1 MHFLQETREP
11 LVDALA
17 HGTSA
22 GISTRHN
29 PDHWIRRYDFEHIK
43 DFDLHASSGFL
54 VLIHWWKVRF
64 LWRVSDDQRHAGEAA
79 ALRVPEPGSI
89 YFYHSGCT
97 ECLHVSV
104 DAANHD
110 EQPKQSPK

>member
-1 MHFLQETREP
+1 MQRWNSNQTEKGKSRKQRGSEFENAEATQVDHET
-11 LVDALA
+11 
-17 HGTSA
+17 
-22 GISTRHN
+22 
-29 PDHWIRRYDFEHIK
+29 K
-43 DFDLHASSGFL
+43 D
-54 VLIHWWKVRF
+54 
-64 LWRVSDDQRHAGEAA
+64 AGEAA